1 MSARN
6 SLSRKSARTVKAAEE
21 IDTSK
26 YDSCDL
32 PELKAKREEE
42 IAALNFE
49 EVAIIDAA
57 IAKFN
62 TDNSQRVIEDL
73 KASLCSQIDR
83 AFQEYEEAVTENAEN
98 SAAAE
103 KALRERYS
111 TSFHE
116 MKSRHISEIADLE
129 TDRALELHRQKVRPS
144 ARTEE
149 LKAKAKLLARN
160 YEVQQAI
167 EVRELAFAS
176 HGDELAQREFEV
188 NQSYDRV
195 LRYMNEKQS
204 EEITRMGE
212 ALEKEIEETKSASS
226 KFVEKQQKR
235 VANVVRQALRKEI
248 SNGCKQLMKMDKW
261 PVLSQ
266 ELTDFIQ
273 KKLLDENRAFVFQAE

>member
-1 MSARN
+1 MSART
-6 SLSRKSARTVKAAEE
+6 SLTRKSLKGAKPAEE

-32 PELKAKREEE
+32 PELKAKREAE
-42 IAALNFE
+42 IAELNFE
-49 EVAIIDAA
+49 EVAVIDAA

-62 TDNSQRVIEDL
+62 TDNSQKLIEDL
-73 KASLCSQIDR
+73 KASLSSQIDR
-83 AFQEYEEAVTENAEN
+83 AFEEYEAAVNENTDAT
-98 SAAAE
+98 AAAE
-103 KALRERYS
+103 TATRERFS
-111 TSFHE
+111 TSFNE
-116 MKSRHISEIADLE
+116 MKTRHVNEIADLE
-129 TDRALELHRQKVRPS
+129 TDRALELQRQKDRPS

-167 EVRELAFAS
+167 EVRELAFSS
-176 HGDELAQREFEV
+176 HGDELAQREFSV

-195 LRYMNEKQS
+195 LRYVTEKQA
-204 EEITRMGE
+204 EEIGRMEE
-212 ALEKEIEETKSASS
+212 ALEKELSDAKDNAE

-235 VANVVRQALRKEI
+235 VANLVRQALRKEI
-248 SNGCKQLMKMDKW
+248 SNGCKQLKRMDKW

-273 KKLLDENRAFVFQAE
+273 KKLLDENRAFVFQTE